1 MQILCFLRVFMR
13 DEVCFIFFFLCV
25 LTVILLYVVH
35 EYMINNKNNLSFR
48 GGEKAEFA
56 EHVSNSPTIAIRMRV
71 ETGWAGKRDRSI
83 SGVTRYTADCT
94 VKKPRAAECI
104 AGFNSNNNLSRGLE
118 PSDSGRSL
126 TANLAHG
133 AANRQ
138 STTSGVN
145 PLMPEFHFKV
155 KNG

>member
-1 MQILCFLRVFMR
+1 MR

-83 SGVTRYTADCT
+83 SGVTRYRRLYW
-94 VKKPRAAECI
+94 KKSRAQQNA
-104 AGFNSNNNLSRGLE
+104 SR
-118 PSDSGRSL
+118 DSIPTTISP
-126 TANLAHG
+126 G
-133 AANRQ
+133 A
-138 STTSGVN
+138 
-145 PLMPEFHFKV
+145 
-155 KNG
+155 